1 MKTSTN
7 KELKGWRNTF
17 APKNENILIADW
29 LRENDLTEDADKTEE
44 YVKFSDIRKYIVEQ
58 RDGRN
63 VIDCEAMGEIM
74 KDDYIDSCLRDILFD
89 ALDAIEK

>member
-17 APKNENILIADW
+17 TPKNEDILIADW
-29 LRENDLTEDADKTEE
+29 LRENGLAEDADKTEE
-44 YVKFSDIRKYIVEQ
+44 YVKFSDIRKYIVRQSNGHEAI
-58 RDGRN
+58 N
-63 VIDCEAMGEIM
+63 CEAMGEIM
-74 KDDYIDSCLRDILFD
+74 KDDYIDSFLRDILFD

>member
-17 APKNENILIADW
+17 VPKNENIFIAEW
-29 LRENDLTEDADKTEE
+29 LLENGLAEDADKTEE
-44 YVKFSDIRKYIVEQ
+44 HVKFADLRKYIVEQ
-58 RDGRN
+58 RNGRN

-74 KDDYIDSCLRDILFD
+74 KDDYIDSFLRDILFD
-89 ALDAIEK
+89 AHNAIEK

>member
-17 APKNENILIADW
+17 VPKNEDVLIADW
-29 LRENDLTEDADKTEE
+29 LRENDLAEDADKTEE
-44 YVKFSDIRKYIVEQ
+44 YVKFADLRKYIVEQ
-58 RDGRN
+58 RNGRN

-74 KDDYIDSCLRDILFD
+74 KDDYIDSFLRDILFD